1 MKHCIDTQLNLK
13 SILETTGTTY
23 KFKKKVEKKK
33 KYIQKPCFF
42 CPPIHIS
49 HKNSPPNILKY
60 AAGLKFMILFFFQK
74 DKEKL
79 RKRKK
84 S

>member
-33 KYIQKPCFF
+33 KIHTKTMLFLPSHPYKP
-42 CPPIHIS
+42 
-49 HKNSPPNILKY
+49 
-60 AAGLKFMILFFFQK
+60 
-74 DKEKL
+74 
-79 RKRKK
+79 
-84 S
+84 

>member
-33 KYIQKPCFF
+33 KNTY
-42 CPPIHIS
+42 
-49 HKNSPPNILKY
+49 KNHAFSALPSI
-60 AAGLKFMILFFFQK
+60 
-74 DKEKL
+74 
-79 RKRKK
+79 
-84 S
+84 